1 MAYGVK
7 YRLEFSDVLGYGK
20 KVEILKKDYTGDVLP
35 MVGTQEPVVIK
46 WNSKNDFYSPIIG
59 SRCQLNL
66 MVTDTVQYDDFYK
79 FDEREYKVKV
89 SFSKSISQ
97 AYADRITEDGGF
109 YESLECIDEF
119 LGQFYDDATFYEN
132 RVLSDDE
139 YSPKVESLN
148 CIYTNINVNRVNVWE
163 TYWVGW
169 LVVDRF
175 KEQMVSTPYKVSF
188 NAFDGLGSL
197 SDYDAPLSANDDVD
211 ESAAIYDYE
220 RIKLI
225 LDNLDLD
232 LDVYYIND
240 LTQVTSTLSI
250 PPVNVY
256 TKFPGQKT
264 IPNYKFELTDN
275 LDLFTAKEQLEFLM
289 KTYNMRIYQSL
300 GKWFIV
306 ENSNVFDVRVK
317 DKIKELNIAGTPPD
331 NIRELINLKL
341 RGGDTEFLEAEKY
354 NYLGVSQGNENVS
367 TLRVAPKALVPI
379 SNNLSRE
386 YLQPIESVT
395 REFSTTQLDRTY
407 FNSNAGFEYG
417 LNGWNVTL
425 SRAILSTDVN
435 TKQGAK
441 SIYLDAPTN
450 FGGLICIGTTRTD
463 GVQNLV
469 LNDAKFGF
477 SFFVDADDKANYN
490 INYSIISTRIG
501 SGIEPQFLYWNSE
514 TKEWQTAQQINSI
527 SSNEVNSWV
536 DYSQS
541 LKSPSSNGLDID
553 TNTREIRFYIY
564 NTTTTDSDYNTTY
577 FDNVGI
583 YQERSEFY
591 LTNPETLNVSKD
603 LKIKTKRAS
612 GSTGYSTVKK
622 FESIY
627 YPYKKPAN
635 DDRWLRTR
643 DRNFPSGT
651 TDTLGFLTNL
661 VSQNIMND
669 YRSYVTRYTGSFR
682 SLNPT
687 PLSMHNRIW
696 FDWKDVLQDEQSTI
710 IDEMSFGVKSN
721 KYNVTT
727 HLPNDDTDLDVNF
740 RIIG

>member
-20 KVEILKKDYTGDVLP
+20 KVEILKKDYTGEVLP
-35 MVGTQEPVVIK
+35 MVGTEEPVVIK

-66 MVTDTVQYDDFYK
+66 IVTDTVQYDDFYK

-89 SFSKSISQ
+89 SFSKSKSQ
-97 AYADRITEDGGF
+97 TYADRITEDAGF
-109 YESLECIDEF
+109 YESLECIDNF
-119 LGQFYDDATFYEN
+119 LGDFYTLSTFYEK
-132 RVLSDDE
+132 RVQDDNGF
-139 YSPKVESLN
+139 VESLDCVSN
-148 CIYTNINVNRVNVWE
+148 AIIDEKYPIWD

-175 KEQMVSTPYKVSF
+175 KEQMTSTPYKVSF

-197 SDYDAPLSANDDVD
+197 SDYDAPISANDDVD

-225 LDNLDLD
+225 LDNLNLN

-240 LTQVTSTLSI
+240 LTQKTKF
-250 PPVNVY
+250 Y

-275 LDLFTAKEQLEFLM
+275 LDLFTAKEQLEFLL

-306 ENSNVFDVRVK
+306 ENSNVFDIRVK
-317 DKIKELNIAGTPPD
+317 DEIIALNVAGTPPD

-341 RGGDTEFLEAEKY
+341 KGGDTEFLKAEKY

-367 TLRVAPKALVPI
+367 TLRVAPKDLIPI

-395 REFSTTQLDRTY
+395 REFTTTQLDRTY

-417 LNGWNVTL
+417 LSGWNVTL
-425 SRAILSTDVN
+425 NRAILSTDVN

-441 SIYLDAPTN
+441 SIYLDAETN
-450 FGGLICIGTTRTD
+450 SIGFSCINTTRND

-477 SFFVDADDKANYN
+477 SFFVDADDKVNYN

-501 SGIEPQFLYWNSE
+501 SGTEPQFLFWNIE
-514 TKEWQTAQQINSI
+514 TKEWQTAQHINSI

-536 DYSQS
+536 DYSQN

-553 TNTREIRFYIY
+553 TNTREIKFYIY
-564 NTTTTDSDYNTTY
+564 NTTTTSSDYNTTY
-577 FDNVGI
+577 FDNIGI

-603 LKIKTKRAS
+603 LKIRTQRAS

-643 DRNFPSGT
+643 DRNFISGT
-651 TDTLGFLTNL
+651 TDKLGFLTNL

-669 YRSYVTRYTGSFR
+669 YRNYVTRYTGSFR

-710 IDEMSFGVKSN
+710 IDEISFGIKSN
-721 KYNVTT
+721 KYNVKT
-727 HLPNDDTDLDVNF
+727 HLPNDDTDLDVNI

>member
-35 MVGTQEPVVIK
+35 MVGTEEPVIVK

-89 SFSKSISQ
+89 SFSKSKSQ
-97 AYADRITEDGGF
+97 AFADRITEDEGF

-119 LGQFYDDATFYEN
+119 LGQFYTLSTYYEQRVQDDNGF
-132 RVLSDDE
+132 
-139 YSPKVESLN
+139 VESLE
-148 CIYTNINVNRVNVWE
+148 CISKSINDDKFPIWE

-211 ESAAIYDYE
+211 ETAAIYDYE

-275 LDLFTAKEQLEFLM
+275 LDLFTAKEQLEFLL

-306 ENSNVFDVRVK
+306 ENSNVFDIRVK
-317 DKIKELNIAGTPPD
+317 DEIRALNVAGTPPD

-341 RGGDTEFLEAEKY
+341 RGGDTEFLQAERISYEGIKFKDP
-354 NYLGVSQGNENVS
+354 ENVS

-379 SNNLSRE
+379 SNDLSRE
-386 YLQPIESVT
+386 YLQPLESVT
-395 REFSTTQLDRTY
+395 REFTTTQLDRTY

-417 LNGWNVTL
+417 LYDWSVTL

-441 SIYLDAPTN
+441 SIYLNAATSGD
-450 FGGLICIGTTRTD
+450 LICIETTRTD

-469 LNDAKFGF
+469 LEDGKFGF
-477 SFFVDADDKANYN
+477 SYFVDADDKVDYRVRFQ
-490 INYSIISTRIG
+490 IISSRIG
-501 SGIEPQFLYWNSE
+501 SGPGPISLYWNSD

-536 DYSQS
+536 DFNQN
-541 LKSPSSNGLDID
+541 LKSPSENGFGSD
-553 TNTREIRFYIY
+553 TEFREIQFLIY

-583 YQERSEFY
+583 YQERSVFY
-591 LTNPETLNVSKD
+591 LTNPESLELSKD
-603 LKIKTKRAS
+603 LTIRTQRAS
-612 GSTGYSTVKK
+612 GSNGYSTVKK

-643 DRNFPSGT
+643 DRNYPSGT
-651 TDTLGFLTNL
+651 TDKLEFLTNL
-661 VSQNIMND
+661 ISQNIMND